1 MSAGDKAVCLGVIVG
16 VKGLKGEVKIKT
28 FTEVPEDIAAYGPLR
43 TARGKAFEV
52 SVVNVVD
59 DGVTARIAG
68 ITDRSAAEAL
78 KGLELFVDRAA
89 LPQTEDGTFYH
100 ADLVGLPVAF
110 ADGTVVGKVV
120 AFHNYGG
127 GDVMEVEEV
136 DGAKTALLP
145 FTADVIAAIEL
156 GGKVVINPMPGLF
169 DDGGPEDGADESEE
183 ADGHAA

>member
-1 MSAGDKAVCLGVIVG
+1 MSAGSKAVCLGVIVG

-28 FTEVPEDIAAYGPLR
+28 FTGNPEDIAAYGPLR
-43 TARGKAFEV
+43 TARGQTLEV
-52 SVVNVVD
+52 SVVNAVD
-59 DGVTARIAG
+59 DMVTARIAG

-78 KGLELFVDRAA
+78 KGFELFVDRAA

-110 ADGTVVGKVV
+110 TDGTVVGKVA

-127 GDVMEVEEV
+127 GDVMEVEQIE
-136 DGAKTALLP
+136 GAKTALLP
-145 FTADVIAAIEL
+145 FTADVIAQIDLA

-169 DDGGPEDGADESEE
+169 DDDGDGESEE